1 MSGLQKGIKVFGVS
15 LALFIIV
22 NIASAIIF
30 AFSLVTNISMGQA
43 TGENFTETYKNI
55 KKIDIDLSAT
65 KLNIKQGDEFKLEA
79 ANITKSFKTS
89 FLNGTL
95 KIKER
100 GNWFSNNNNTSTVT
114 LYLPKFDF
122 INELNIDY
130 GAGFCNIDNIS
141 VNELYISNG
150 AGKVD
155 ITNSSFNKTNIDGGV
170 GELIVSSSVLNDLDL
185 DSGIG
190 NIDIE
195 AEITGKSKID
205 SGIGKIKLLLL
216 GNKEDYQINA
226 SKGIGSISIDGNKD
240 ASSYGNG
247 NNKINIDG
255 GIGEIVIN
263 FSR

>member
-30 AFSLVTNISMGQA
+30 TFSIITNISLGQT

-55 KKIDIDLSAT
+55 KIIDIDLSAT

-79 ANITKSFKTS
+79 KNITKSFKTS

-100 GNWFSNNNNTSTVT
+100 GNWFSNNNTSTVT

-122 INELNIDY
+122 INELNIDF

-150 AGKVD
+150 AGKVV
-155 ITNSSFNKTNIDGGV
+155 INNSSFNKTNIDGGV

-216 GNKEDYQINA
+216 GNKEDYQISA